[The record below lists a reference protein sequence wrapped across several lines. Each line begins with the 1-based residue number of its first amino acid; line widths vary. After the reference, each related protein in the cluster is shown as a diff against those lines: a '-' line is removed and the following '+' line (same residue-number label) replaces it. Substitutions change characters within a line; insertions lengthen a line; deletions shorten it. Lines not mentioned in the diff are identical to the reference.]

1 MSTAELFAPSAAALL
16 RQATWLRGA
25 GGRLGA
31 LARAILASFAERRR
45 ARRTRAQL
53 AALSDRLLAD
63 IGLERSDIARVARY
77 GRDGTNKRAVAE
89 LQR

>member
-1 MSTAELFAPSAAALL
+1 MTGWVRL
-16 RQATWLRGA
+16 ATRRIVLPG
-25 GGRLGA
+25 LPPYQVQ
-31 LARAILASFAERRR
+31 LVERRR
-45 ARRTRAQL
+45 VRRTKAQL